1 MNIRKAERKQAKI
14 RLALQGPS
22 GSGKTY
28 SSLLIAKGLVEN
40 WSKIVII
47 DTENFSA
54 DLYAHLGSFNVL
66 SITPP
71 YSPEKYIEAITTC
84 VEAGMEVI
92 IIDSISHEWD
102 GEGGI
107 LDIHGNMMGN
117 SFTNWSKVTPRHNR
131 FVQHI
136 LQCPVHVLATIRSK
150 QDWVLNQKDG
160 KYIPE
165 KMGLKGVTRDGMDY
179 EFTTVLE
186 LNIKHFATSSKDR
199 TGLFADKPEFVPREE
214 TGKAI
219 KTWCEQGSV
228 VSDLKEAEQRIAE
241 CKSIKELVN
250 VYDLYPELRK
260 DLLNRFKQ
268 RKAEL
273 QSQQNQITTTK
284 LSDNGTDD
292 NNLQG

>member
-28 SSLLIAKGLVEN
+28 SSLLIAKGLVDD

-54 DLYAHLGSFNVL
+54 DLYAHLSSFNVL

-71 YSPEKYIEAITTC
+71 YSPEKYIESITTC
-84 VEAGMEVI
+84 IEAGMEAI
-92 IIDSISHEWD
+92 IIDSVSHEWD
-102 GEGGI
+102 GQGGI

-136 LQCPVHVLATIRSK
+136 LQCPTHVLGTIRSK

-160 KYIPE
+160 KYVPE

-199 TGLFADKPEFVPREE
+199 TGLFADKPEFMPTEE
-214 TGKAI
+214 IGKAI
-219 KTWCEQGSV
+219 KTWCGQGIAS
-228 VSDLKEAEQRIAE
+228 SQLKEAEQRIAE
-241 CKSIKELVN
+241 CRSIKELVN

-260 DLLNRFKQ
+260 DLLNQFKQ

-273 QSQQNQITTTK
+273 QQKQNQYSTTK

-292 NNLQG
+292 NNIQL

>member
-28 SSLLIAKGLVEN
+28 SSLLIAKGLVDD

-66 SITPP
+66 PITPN
-71 YSPEKYIEAITTC
+71 YSPEKYIEAITAC
-84 VEAGMEVI
+84 IEAGMEVI

-102 GEGGI
+102 GQGGI

-136 LQCPVHVLATIRSK
+136 LQCPAHVLATIRSK

-160 KYIPE
+160 KYVPE

-199 TGLFADKPEFVPREE
+199 TGLFADKPEFMPSDE
-214 TGKAI
+214 TGRKI
-219 KTWCEQGSV
+219 SEWCNQGSIT
-228 VSDLKEAEQRIAE
+228 SPIKEAEQRIAE
-241 CKSIKELVN
+241 SKSLKELVQ
-250 VYDLYPELRK
+250 VYELYPVLRK
-260 DLLNRFKQ
+260 DLLNQFKQ
-268 RKAEL
+268 RKTEL
-273 QSQQNQITTTK
+273 QEQQPMFSTSK
-284 LSDNGTDD
+284 LRDNGT
-292 NNLQG
+292 NND

>member
-1 MNIRKAERKQAKI
+1 
-14 RLALQGPS
+14 
-22 GSGKTY
+22 
-28 SSLLIAKGLVEN
+28 
-40 WSKIVII
+40 
-47 DTENFSA
+47 
-54 DLYAHLGSFNVL
+54 
-66 SITPP
+66 
-71 YSPEKYIEAITTC
+71 
-84 VEAGMEVI
+84 MEVI
-92 IIDSISHEWD
+92 IIDSISHEWE
-102 GEGGI
+102 GNGGI

-136 LQCPVHVLATIRSK
+136 LQSPVHVLATIRSK

-160 KYIPE
+160 KYVPE

-199 TGLFADKPEFVPREE
+199 TGLFADKPEFKPEE
-214 TGKAI
+214 DTGRII
-219 KTWCEQGSV
+219 KTWCSQGTTT
-228 VSDLKEAEQRIAE
+228 SDLKEAEQRIAD

-250 VYDLYPELRK
+250 TYDLFPELRK
-260 DLLNRFKQ
+260 DLLNQFKQ

-273 QSQQNQITTTK
+273 QAQQNQYSTTK

-292 NNLQG
+292 NNIQR